1 MCESSA
7 PWTRTEPPTHTRA
20 HGPAS
25 PATES
30 SSLRAQFCC
39 SCWSTTPCSSREAQ
53 LYSAAHQGW
62 RRMRRRRA
70 HYTMHTHAG
79 GCARAKVGKRLQHF
93 VTHLLCYLASLLLQR
108 YIRITLFLFYTAILV
123 QPSVNIATLLQY
135 MYSTTLHGR
144 WEAAGVWGA
153 ALKTRSPLTLVHCS
167 TNHQS

>member
-62 RRMRRRRA
+62 RRMRRRRTHCTHMLEA
-70 HYTMHTHAG
+70 VHGQKFVKDCSTTLLLRHTFTLLFCFSPTSALYILH
-79 GCARAKVGKRLQHF
+79 CFSIRL
-93 VTHLLCYLASLLLQR
+93 LYLASP
-108 YIRITLFLFYTAILV
+108 V
-123 QPSVNIATLLQY
+123 PTLLQCY
-135 MYSTTLHGR
+135 NMCILPLCMGDGR
-144 WEAAGVWGA
+144 LQEFGGR
-153 ALKTRSPLTLVHCS
+153 LSKLGLLSH
-167 TNHQS
+167 